1 MWRLALA
8 LGLMVIAV
16 GCTTKWVHPD
26 PTADWDA
33 AYADCFQK
41 AEAADSGEMDTQA
54 MKDCLEAKG
63 WEVKKPWRPLQLFQ
77 PDRPVPKPP
86 RKTEKL

>member
-8 LGLMVIAV
+8 LGSMVIAV

-33 AYADCFQK
+33 AHADCFQK
-41 AEAADSGEMDTQA
+41 AEAADSGEIDEQV

-63 WEVKKPWRPLQLFQ
+63 WEVKKARRPSLPFK
-77 PDRPVPKPP
+77 PNRPGPKPRP
-86 RKTEKL
+86 EPG

>member
-8 LGLMVIAV
+8 LGLMVVAV

-33 AYADCFQK
+33 AYAECYLK
-41 AEAADSGEMDTQA
+41 IEAVGSGEMHEQA
-54 MKDCLEAKG
+54 MKNCLEAKG
-63 WEVKKPWRPLQLFQ
+63 WEVRKPRRPSQPFK
-77 PDRPVPKPP
+77 PDRPGPKPKP
-86 RKTEKL
+86 RPS